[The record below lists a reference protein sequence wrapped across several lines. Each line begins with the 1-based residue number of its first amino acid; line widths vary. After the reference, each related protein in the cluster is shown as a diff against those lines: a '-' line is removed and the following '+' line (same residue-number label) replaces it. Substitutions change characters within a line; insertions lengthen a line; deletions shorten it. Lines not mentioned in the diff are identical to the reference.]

1 MIKYRLD
8 HHLEMGLI
16 LGHFEEGGSDLSV
29 SFGNYFSYNSFEEGA
44 VLVKVR
50 RRLLLLLLLLLRL
63 RQQRCGRLL
72 VMWPFAPLL
81 YSFLLY
87 SCRRH
92 RRRRRR
98 RRCRRPVITC

>member
-50 RRLLLLLLLLLRL
+50 RRLLLLLLLLRL
-63 RQQRCGRLL
+63 RQQRCSRLL

-87 SCRRH
+87 SCRR
-92 RRRRRR
+92 RRR